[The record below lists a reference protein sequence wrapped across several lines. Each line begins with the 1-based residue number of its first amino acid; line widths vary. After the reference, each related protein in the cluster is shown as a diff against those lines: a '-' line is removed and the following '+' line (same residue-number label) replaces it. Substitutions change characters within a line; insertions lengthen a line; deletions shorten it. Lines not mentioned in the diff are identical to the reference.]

1 MGKKLFLL
9 SLMVIVVVLFNPG
22 CQSSSEIIEAPP
34 VKNAVLVISEFTST
48 AISAAGSSINH
59 TSSAKAEVE
68 LDGEPIDGSGV
79 DYIYALK
86 VSLRETNWAPATITA
101 VDFSFLSG
109 DTSFGSFSADVP
121 TFFGTTSIA
130 ANGTL
135 TSVTLDIISNGSN
148 PYADEIRV
156 KVSYSDSSGKTGTV
170 EASVNPFHRQIRG
183 LASRHSDIRE
193 IENQPNFQDIL
204 PVIDKWIEYQ
214 AFMTQ
219 IPGISIGIRHIDKV
233 LLHKQYGLADLAKNE
248 KLQPNH
254 LFCCGSHSKMFTATA
269 IMQLHQAQKL
279 KLHEKVNRYLP
290 WFKSPADPAL
300 EEITI
305 FHLLTHSAGIITD
318 ARLPN
323 GHSPYDLEDVKR
335 IVQQGISTSEIGQA
349 IKYSNFGYCILGCL
363 IETVSG
369 LSYEKYIVH
378 NILQPLNMTNSA
390 MGLTSSNK
398 DLIASGYTTWYPD
411 RGREKIHKWASST
424 LDSIYTPV
432 GGLVSN
438 AEDLM
443 KFWAA
448 HFAGNQQLLSDSV
461 KDEMHKKQIQI
472 ENNQRGVGFEITD
485 FPRGKTYWHII
496 GGTFGYHTQSGII
509 PQDRVAVIVL
519 TTTTNAPVTTYST
532 GIINLLNVIQM
543 RWDDFQLSSA
553 NHNVHPDYHELE
565 GLFECPY
572 GVYYFAQI
580 RDKLTIFNLDSV
592 DPASNLIILEAQG
605 ENRFISSVP
614 LFFAKENE
622 PIEFRPDEAG
632 KMALYD
638 SLGRKVRRFI
648 V

>member
-1 MGKKLFLL
+1 
-9 SLMVIVVVLFNPG
+9 
-22 CQSSSEIIEAPP
+22 
-34 VKNAVLVISEFTST
+34 
-48 AISAAGSSINH
+48 
-59 TSSAKAEVE
+59 
-68 LDGEPIDGSGV
+68 
-79 DYIYALK
+79 
-86 VSLRETNWAPATITA
+86 
-101 VDFSFLSG
+101 
-109 DTSFGSFSADVP
+109 
-121 TFFGTTSIA
+121 
-130 ANGTL
+130 
-135 TSVTLDIISNGSN
+135 
-148 PYADEIRV
+148 
-156 KVSYSDSSGKTGTV
+156 
-170 EASVNPFHRQIRG
+170 
-183 LASRHSDIRE
+183 
-193 IENQPNFQDIL
+193 
-204 PVIDKWIEYQ
+204 
-214 AFMTQ
+214 
-219 IPGISIGIRHIDKV
+219 
-233 LLHKQYGLADLAKNE
+233 
-248 KLQPNH
+248 
-254 LFCCGSHSKMFTATA
+254 
-269 IMQLHQAQKL
+269 
-279 KLHEKVNRYLP
+279 
-290 WFKSPADPAL
+290 
-300 EEITI
+300 
-305 FHLLTHSAGIITD
+305 
-318 ARLPN
+318 
-323 GHSPYDLEDVKR
+323 
-335 IVQQGISTSEIGQA
+335 
-349 IKYSNFGYCILGCL
+349 
-363 IETVSG
+363 
-369 LSYEKYIVH
+369 
-378 NILQPLNMTNSA
+378 MTNSA

-411 RGREKIHKWASST
+411 RGREKIYRRASST

-461 KDEMHKKQIQI
+461 KDEMHKKQIRI

-485 FPRGKTYWHII
+485 FPGGKTYWHII

-638 SLGRKVRRFI
+638 SLGRKVRRFSFNSYCRL
-648 V
+648 